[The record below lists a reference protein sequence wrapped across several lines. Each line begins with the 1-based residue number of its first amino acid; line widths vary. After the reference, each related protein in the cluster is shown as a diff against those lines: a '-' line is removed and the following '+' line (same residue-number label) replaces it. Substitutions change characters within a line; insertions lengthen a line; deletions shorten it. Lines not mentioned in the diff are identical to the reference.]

1 MIKENQRFL
10 NGVLVLIDTLV
21 ILFSLFLAYHIRFK
35 TTMFG
40 PIGGTLPLWNYALF
54 TLFAVLPTYLL
65 LYYFFGL
72 YKPFRNQSSIFSGTT
87 KIVAVLFV
95 IDQPNFSRIMLML
108 LSIFV
113 IVFASLERAAVIF
126 ALRMLRSTNHNLK
139 HILIIGDNELAFTF
153 ARKIKSKT
161 YLGYNVAG
169 FLGRKEH
176 LGKYFEGSRFIG
188 TFLDLEKVL
197 EEKKFDRVVIA
208 IPLMK

>member
-21 ILFSLFLAYHIRFK
+21 IIFSLFLAYQIRFK
-35 TTMFG
+35 TTLFG

-54 TLFAVLPTYLL
+54 TIFAVLPTYLL

-87 KIVAVLFV
+87 KIIRSSVVAFVVLVAVLFV

-113 IVFASLERAAVIF
+113 IVFASLERAAAILS
-126 ALRMLRSTNHNLK
+126 LRMLRSRNHNLK
-139 HILIIGDNELAFTF
+139 HILIIRIL
-153 ARKIKSKT
+153 KSL
-161 YLGYNVAG
+161 YH
-169 FLGRKEH
+169 R
-176 LGKYFEGSRFIG
+176 R
-188 TFLDLEKVL
+188 
-197 EEKKFDRVVIA
+197 
-208 IPLMK
+208 